1 MLGGRDMYSFEDLFD
16 RRSTVGANLERVL
29 ESRNITKVEL
39 CQNTGVSRPT
49 IDKVLAGTLTNKTNY
64 EKHISKILTYLK
76 ISPDGILG
84 TTTNNIARRIR
95 NMCRISTE
103 TISRMTGIPEERI
116 RTIETGNDATL
127 AELRDI
133 AICLSVGVGDI
144 LGQKYFETQIG
155 TLDYFIHFSKEDD
168 IEEISGFWGH
178 IGILLEGD
186 DKYHWYPITS
196 NTRSLVYQM
205 MDDRRMVV
213 PCMNNKVLLLNM
225 ENVRK
230 IMLLDDDCDTPTDA
244 DGNLVAGYGEIPSVI
259 YETMEEYILD
269 GEEEPQKMSDKLKG
283 TLDDLIKENK
293 WTEDK
298 IYQMVDDSWI
308 YYNNGKVESHW
319 IEFGGEETISQEVM
333 CIYDYRDDKLYSS
346 ILHFEDYDEAEIILN
361 MKYVAMLEMPLLK
374 LENAILTML
383 QDMK

>member
-1 MLGGRDMYSFEDLFD
+1 MYSFEDLFD

-178 IGILLEGD
+178 IGILLL
-186 DKYHWYPITS
+186 
-196 NTRSLVYQM
+196 SL
-205 MDDRRMVV
+205 
-213 PCMNNKVLLLNM
+213 
-225 ENVRK
+225 
-230 IMLLDDDCDTPTDA
+230 IH
-244 DGNLVAGYGEIPSVI
+244 I
-259 YETMEEYILD
+259 
-269 GEEEPQKMSDKLKG
+269 
-283 TLDDLIKENK
+283 
-293 WTEDK
+293 
-298 IYQMVDDSWI
+298 
-308 YYNNGKVESHW
+308 
-319 IEFGGEETISQEVM
+319 
-333 CIYDYRDDKLYSS
+333 
-346 ILHFEDYDEAEIILN
+346 
-361 MKYVAMLEMPLLK
+361 
-374 LENAILTML
+374 
-383 QDMK
+383 

>member
-1 MLGGRDMYSFEDLFD
+1 MYSFGDLFD

-64 EKHISKILTYLK
+64 EKHISKILAYLK

-103 TISRMTGIPEERI
+103 TISHMTGIPEERI
-116 RTIETGNDATL
+116 RTIETGNAATL

-133 AICLSVGVGDI
+133 AVCLSVGVGDI

-155 TLDYFIHFSKEDD
+155 TMDYFIHFSKEDD
-168 IEEISGFWGH
+168 IKEISGFWGH

-230 IMLLDDDCDTPTDA
+230 IMLLDDDCDEPGDA
-244 DGNLVAGYGEIPSVI
+244 DWNPKVGCGEIPSVI
-259 YETMEEYILD
+259 YESLEEYEPD
-269 GEEEPQKMSDKLKG
+269 CEEESQRMSDRLKG
-283 TLDDLIKENK
+283 TLDALIKKNE
-293 WTEDK
+293 WTEDE
-298 IYQMVDDSWI
+298 IIEMLSDSWI
-308 YYNNGKVESHW
+308 YYNNGKVEFHW
-319 IEFGGEETISQEVM
+319 VEFGGEETLSQEVM
-333 CIYDYRDDKLYSS
+333 CIYDYRDEELYSN
-346 ILHFEDYDEAEIILN
+346 ILYFEEYDGAEIILN
-361 MKYVAMLEMPLLK
+361 MKYVSMLEMPLLK
-374 LENAILTML
+374 LEKAILSRL
-383 QDMK
+383 KDME